1 MERNNEFGNKYQEE
15 KNKISPAESQV
26 SFLSA
31 LLLSDVHSSD
41 VLPV

>member
-15 KNKISPAESQV
+15 KNKISSVKSKV

-31 LLLSDVHSSD
+31 LLLSDSSD
-41 VLPV
+41 VLPA